1 MGIMVIRVS
10 KVGYRYLL
18 INSAKILK
26 QTYYIDCYK
35 DYIVTILKYTK
46 INSMYF
52 SIETIHDEILWDIRS
67 INMFGSW
74 FTPGCTGLP

>member
-1 MGIMVIRVS
+1 MGMIVILIQLSYLFVEGYSRLVCND
-10 KVGYRYLL
+10 VGYRYLL

-52 SIETIHDEILWDIRS
+52 SIETIHDEIL
-67 INMFGSW
+67 
-74 FTPGCTGLP
+74 